1 MTQTPHPTQNPQNPQ
16 NPEASGARQGAD
28 RRGPQVEQPD
38 SVEQVGPHGPEPQPT
53 SGTPVFTSA
62 PTMAKIAEFQDY
74 VAAQDAVDLLS
85 DTGFEVGATRIVG
98 HDLKSVELVRG
109 RMTYPKS
116 ALFGA
121 GSGAWFGLLIGL
133 LMALFVP
140 VGVLWTLFGAIV
152 IGAVWGAV
160 FGLIAFAATG
170 QDRNFHS
177 STATTASSYTIE
189 VPFERAQNALDI
201 LSRGR

>member
-1 MTQTPHPTQNPQNPQ
+1 MTQVPQSSQSPQATQSAQGPGG
-16 NPEASGARQGAD
+16 SHGAD
-28 RRGPQVEQPD
+28 RRGPQVGQL
-38 SVEQVGPHGPEPQPT
+38 GPNGPESQPS
-53 SGTPVFTSA
+53 SGTPVFTAA
-62 PTMAKIAEFQDY
+62 PSMAKIAEFQDY
-74 VAAQDAVDLLS
+74 RAAQEAVDLLS
-85 DTGFEVGATRIVG
+85 DTGFEVGATRIIG

-140 VGVLWTLFGAIV
+140 VGVLWTLLGAIV
-152 IGAVWGAV
+152 IGAVWGAI

-177 STATTASSYTIE
+177 STATKASSYTIE
-189 VPFERAQNALDI
+189 VPFDRAQSALEI
-201 LSRGR
+201 LNRGR